1 MDAAKA
7 EALAGASFPIDGLA
21 FDESGVTY
29 QGVPFSQASSAEQIR
44 VSLAMA
50 MSLNPKLRV
59 IRILDGSLL
68 DADNLA
74 LITEAAV
81 TADYQVWI
89 ERVSDPSETAVV
101 IEDGE
106 VA

>member
-1 MDAAKA
+1 M
-7 EALAGASFPIDGLA
+7 
-21 FDESGVTY
+21 
-29 QGVPFSQASSAEQIR
+29 PFSQASSAEQIR

-81 TADYQVWI
+81 AADYQVWI